1 MLDTRTPLRA
11 IAVPMLAVAACTLL
25 VALAPTIAR
34 ADAKSREILD
44 EVARRDRTTR
54 SWKDR
59 SQKLQIRIVD
69 YGGGVRERELAM
81 KTSRSERRESKTLL
95 VVLGPADQRGIAILQ
110 HSHRDK
116 PSEQWLYQPLWGRK
130 REVSPNIKGQR
141 FVGSDFTIQDLE
153 ILADAADWTEAEV
166 HSSFIGDATVDG
178 LSVHVIELTPG
189 EKSFGYSKLHLAL
202 DEKDLLP
209 RRLEMFDEDGNQ
221 EKVLTLG
228 RFETIDGIPTPLHL
242 EMNVVKGGESI
253 VDLSGVRYDQNL
265 APDLF
270 EARSLERGS
279 ALNE

>member
-1 MLDTRTPLRA
+1 MLDTRTPLRS
-11 IAVPMLAVAACTLL
+11 IAVPMLAVAACALL
-25 VALAPTIAR
+25 VALAPAIAV

-59 SQKLQIRIVD
+59 SQNLRIRID
-69 YGGGVRERELAM
+69 DAGGVRERELAM

-95 VVLGPADQRGIAILQ
+95 VVLSPADQRGTAILQ

-116 PSEQWLYQPLWGRK
+116 PSEQWLYQPLWGRT
-130 REVSPNIKGQR
+130 RQVSPSIKRQR

-166 HSSFIGDATVDG
+166 HSGFIGDATVDG

-189 EKSFGYSKLHLAL
+189 EKSFGYSKIHLAL
-202 DEKDLLP
+202 DQKDLLP

-228 RFETIDGIPTPLHL
+228 RFETADGIPTPLHL
-242 EMNVVKGGESI
+242 EMKVVKGGESI
-253 VDLSGVRYDQNL
+253 VDLSDVRYDQNL
-265 APDLF
+265 AVDLF
-270 EARSLERGS
+270 ETRSLERGS
-279 ALNE
+279 ALSE